1 MQSILLSVSLSVILY
16 MTCSGLLYDLPIDV
30 SIDPLVEKCLEKD
43 KEYVMVCVFK
53 TMSDWN
59 ITAGKPID
67 PHSRQACCASWEM
80 FDCIE
85 LSAKVCIK

>member
-1 MQSILLSVSLSVILY
+1 

-43 KEYVMVCVFK
+43 KESVIGCTFK
-53 TMSDWN
+53 AIADWN